1 VDASVG
7 KVSDDPAIR
16 QAVDQLVHDA
26 IVIWGQL
33 SNDSKQ
39 HLSDALR
46 CRYGIS
52 RELARDYLERAAQQR
67 RGLRGD

>member
-1 VDASVG
+1 VDTSVG
-7 KVSDDPAIR
+7 KVSDDAAIR
-16 QAVDQLVHDA
+16 QVVNQLVHDA

-33 SNDSKQ
+33 CNDSKQ

-52 RELARDYLERAAQQR
+52 RELAWDYLERADRQH
-67 RGLRGD
+67 GLRRD